1 MPPSPLGAERG
12 VGYPALLGKGR
23 AVVMGLR
30 PARTNMLEWNTILPF
45 LAGLVC
51 GIPIGAALVIVLSAT
66 MLSSQRSQQ
75 EEAGGSQ

>member
-1 MPPSPLGAERG
+1 
-12 VGYPALLGKGR
+12 
-23 AVVMGLR
+23 MGLR